1 MYIYKDTIV
10 KKTYV
15 ENVEKEIIYTMGNSK
30 YDDIKNIKEVDY
42 FIENISYIQRGKKD
56 FLEVLAYTK
65 YKLGEYLLS
74 FQYGLE
80 SSYFNKNSL
89 GIIYSILS
97 LLHLN
102 LYEQAEYM
110 FKENEERIMDI
121 INSNKC
127 DIDDFIDLLIYFR
140 ISLNPSDDLNY
151 KIDSIKDKR
160 KKYLYILVNFIE
172 EIKDNINKE
181 IEKTNGVEVEK
192 FIVLYKEY
200 LYETINI
207 LKELK
212 LEELVI
218 LYESKIDNFDN
229 KEIYSEVS
237 CDNLPKYICKSLLD
251 RMDLKKVNYN
261 YIPKKIKKY
270 EFKDDFLEI
279 HSYKGK
285 SSVSMHILKIKDEY
299 LILDCGAE
307 IINSEIKKI
316 NIEKFLSEN
325 NIPKNKIK
333 SLIISHAHLDHY
345 GSLDAL
351 QQYVNE
357 IYMTKDTYNIIN
369 VVSTGYDIDLNKL
382 KIKKDDE
389 QFMIKGLRVTFF
401 SSNHIKGSVGVCIEY
416 EGKKII
422 YTGDFSFNRQSTTR
436 YIDEKSFVKFKNAD
450 YLIMET
456 TYGNKRIT
464 LPYRYNKKLF
474 NYFTNLSVKNKK
486 RVLIPSATIGITQE
500 YYDLIKNSTTKASI
514 LIDGLAV
521 KVNKYY
527 NKVDK
532 KNNINKEIDYKK
544 YRSIYEKYYEN
555 DVIIVSGG
563 ILKDKSISEN
573 YYNLVLEDNDIVT
586 ILNCGCMDREI
597 IKKRLKPYDTIKVN
611 LIEISLSSHAQYEDL
626 IKTVNTIKPKNLIM
640 VHGNGIKLYDDLCN
654 DI

>member
-1 MYIYKDTIV
+1 MYVYKDTIV
-10 KKTYV
+10 KKSYA
-15 ENVEKEIIYTMGNSK
+15 ENIEKEIIYTIENFK
-30 YDDIKNIKEVDY
+30 YDDIKNIKEIDY

-56 FLEVLAYTK
+56 FLEILAYTK

-80 SSYFNKNSL
+80 SYSFNKNSL

-151 KIDSIKDKR
+151 KIDNIKDKR

-172 EIKDNINKE
+172 EIKDNIYKE
-181 IEKTNGVEVEK
+181 IEKSNGLEVEK
-192 FIVLYKEY
+192 FLKIYKNHLYD
-200 LYETINI
+200 TINI

-212 LEELVI
+212 LEELII
-218 LYESKIDNFDN
+218 LYKSKIDNFNN

-251 RMDLKKVNYN
+251 IIDLQKPNYN
-261 YIPKKIKKY
+261 HIPNRINKY
-270 EFKDDFLEI
+270 EFKDDFIEI
-279 HSYKGK
+279 YSYRGK
-285 SSVSMHILKIKDEY
+285 SSVSMHILKIKNEY
-299 LILDCGAE
+299 LIIDCGAE

-316 NIEKFLSEN
+316 NIGKFLNEN
-325 NIPKNKIK
+325 NIPRNKIK

-345 GSLDAL
+345 GSLDIL
-351 QQYVNE
+351 QPYVNE
-357 IYMTKDTYNIIN
+357 IYMAKDTYNIIDI
-369 VVSTGYDIDLNKL
+369 VSTGYSVDCNKL
-382 KIKKDDE
+382 KIKKDNE
-389 QFMIKGLRVTFF
+389 QFMINDLKVTFF
-401 SSNHIKGSVGVCIEY
+401 PSNHIKGSVGVYIEY

-436 YIDEKSFVKFKNAD
+436 YIDEKSFIKFEDAD

-456 TYGNKRIT
+456 TYGNKRTT
-464 LPYRYNKKLF
+464 LPYRYSKKLF

-486 RVLIPSATIGITQE
+486 KVLIPSATIGITQE
-500 YYDLIKNSTTKASI
+500 YYDLIKNSTTKANI

-544 YRSIYEKYYEN
+544 YKSICEKYYEN

-586 ILNCGCMDREI
+586 ILNCGCMDKDI
-597 IKKRLKPYDTIKVN
+597 IKKKLKPYDTIKVN

-626 IKTVNTIKPKNLIM
+626 IKIVNTIKPKNLIM

-654 DI
+654 